1 MCRILGNLEPRLV
14 LPCTA
19 WVAQQ
24 VWVPAAPGSHGPRL
38 WVLMSPGFPCP
49 PGPAAPALVQTSR
62 PPARGASVSC
72 TSHTR
77 PVPRT
82 PGGALPSSSCP
93 GGHPVPRRGFPPSAL
108 PMRKLRPG
116 DAHGFLSAQGI
127 TRDQEGRRGSEEAV
141 PGPSVFP
148 SGEPGVSGDFWGSS
162 LTRDRTC
169 IPCIARQGIFLTTG
183 APE

>member
-1 MCRILGNLEPRLV
+1 MCCILGNLEPCLV
-14 LPCTA
+14 PPCTA

-82 PGGALPSSSCP
+82 PGGALPSSFCP

-127 TRDQEGRRGSEEAV
+127 TCLEVCSLVRMGWGGCLRVWGA
-141 PGPSVFP
+141 
-148 SGEPGVSGDFWGSS
+148 PGVTHSVGQ
-162 LTRDRTC
+162 
-169 IPCIARQGIFLTTG
+169 ARSRL
-183 APE
+183 P